1 MCSTDA
7 GVMNE
12 RKGPDDG
19 TTDPDDLPDGSGT
32 STDEDHT
39 TEGGDDDQFQG

>member
-1 MCSTDA
+1 MDEKKNSQDA
-7 GVMNE
+7 G
-12 RKGPDDG
+12 
-19 TTDPDDLPDGSGT
+19 TDPDDLPDGSGT